1 MSNNQ
6 LLIFRFFLSIQGYTA
21 QYYGEYRACD
31 NREIRGGLTKE
42 PYEENCK
49 RKCDETNNCLFF
61 YYMPSEDYC
70 GLYSKCDRFRQVRGI
85 ANIFKSND
93 AGDIDIQLNRTI
105 HLLAK

>member
-1 MSNNQ
+1 M
-6 LLIFRFFLSIQGYTA
+6 I
-21 QYYGEYRACD
+21 YYEEYRACD

-42 PYEENCK
+42 PYEDTCK
-49 RKCDETNNCLFF
+49 RKCDETNSCHFF

-105 HLLAK
+105 YLLAK